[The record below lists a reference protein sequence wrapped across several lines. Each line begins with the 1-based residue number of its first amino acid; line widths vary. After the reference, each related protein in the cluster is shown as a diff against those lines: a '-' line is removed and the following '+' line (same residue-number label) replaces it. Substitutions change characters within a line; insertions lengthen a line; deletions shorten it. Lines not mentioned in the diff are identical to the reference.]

1 MLPKI
6 FSGIRTQ
13 SFFQCLCWSCFGTEQ
28 GVKEGEKKCPLPVR
42 ISENGRK
49 GGVGG

>member
-1 MLPKI
+1 MLSEV

-28 GVKEGEKKCPLPVR
+28 GVKEGEKKCPPPSAN
-42 ISENGRK
+42 IGANIGK
-49 GGVGG
+49 